1 MRAQLSVALCAVVA
15 ALTIQS
21 SIARAQS
28 EQPSQ
33 AESDAIILSL
43 PLYNPSAII
52 ERRED
57 QPLLSRPQRDY
68 SFGDYVTGGSIKPV
82 YELNF
87 RIDFNGW
94 LMGKP
99 PLKK

>member
-1 MRAQLSVALCAVVA
+1 MKAQQSLAICAVVA
-15 ALTIQS
+15 ALAIQS
-21 SIARAQS
+21 SLARAQS

-43 PLYNPSAII
+43 PLYNPAATIDK
-52 ERRED
+52 RED

-94 LMGKP
+94 LMGKK
-99 PLKK
+99 PLEK